1 MVRSEKV
8 IIFNGPKAAFDRYIS
23 EYYKHDGNNYNL
35 TQLVNLSEL
44 ERQTHLLKIE
54 GHESS
59 EKIEPSINI
68 DLLYISNNE
77 YSGVTEAV
85 INNFV
90 NYIAKY
96 NITKMIIQNP
106 PIEIIND
113 LKRQFNSKD
122 IHIHNFKYKNINLQ
136 LIKTFKKQAPSVIL
150 GQEKALTKV
159 SQALLIQKKLNYE
172 NKPIVIMLYGP
183 SGVGKTETGRLITK
197 LLGEKIFYC
206 QFSMFQS
213 NSHYNYLYGDT
224 VQLPS
229 LAKDLLNRDSN
240 IIFLDE
246 FDKANSFVYS
256 ALYELFDTGK
266 FEDKNF
272 HVDLK
277 NTVIICTSNYESQEK
292 ILEHLGAP
300 MFFRINCFIKYE
312 DLSNE
317 VKIKL
322 IEKNYSKLLQQLSK
336 SEQKIISESKIKDK
350 YIQLA
355 NKFSNARQIE
365 NFLRNEIARKLIET
379 IE

>member
-1 MVRSEKV
+1 MVRNEKV

-59 EKIEPSINI
+59 EEIEPSINI

-77 YSGVTEAV
+77 YSRVTEAV

-90 NYIAKY
+90 NYISKY

-136 LIKTFKKQAPSVIL
+136 LIKTFKKHAPSVIL
-150 GQEKALTKV
+150 G
-159 SQALLIQKKLNYE
+159 
-172 NKPIVIMLYGP
+172 
-183 SGVGKTETGRLITK
+183 
-197 LLGEKIFYC
+197 
-206 QFSMFQS
+206 
-213 NSHYNYLYGDT
+213 
-224 VQLPS
+224 
-229 LAKDLLNRDSN
+229 
-240 IIFLDE
+240 
-246 FDKANSFVYS
+246 
-256 ALYELFDTGK
+256 
-266 FEDKNF
+266 
-272 HVDLK
+272 
-277 NTVIICTSNYESQEK
+277 QEK

-300 MFFRINCFIKYE
+300 VFFRINCFIKYE
-312 DLSNE
+312 DLSNA

-322 IEKNYSKLLQQLSK
+322 IEKNYFKLLQQLSK

-355 NKFSNARQIE
+355 NKFSNARQIG